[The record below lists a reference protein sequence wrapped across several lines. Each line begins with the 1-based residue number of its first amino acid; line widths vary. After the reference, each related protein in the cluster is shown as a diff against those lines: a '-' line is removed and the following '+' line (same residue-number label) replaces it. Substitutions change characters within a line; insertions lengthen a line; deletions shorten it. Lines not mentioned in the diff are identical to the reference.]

1 MSIIS
6 VKNLE
11 KSFGNVCILKNVN
24 AEIEKGE
31 VISIIGPSGTGKST
45 LLRAMNFLDP
55 PTGGE
60 VYFDGE
66 RLTKKNMDSARR
78 RMGMVFQSFGLF
90 SHLDVMGNLTA
101 GQIKL
106 LKISKLE
113 AEKRAM
119 ELLKTVGLA
128 ERAKYFPHQLSG
140 GQKQRVAIARC
151 LAMSPEVILFD
162 EPTSALDPTMVSEVM
177 AVMRSLA
184 KSGMTM
190 LVVTHEMDFA
200 RDVSNRVF
208 YMDEGGI
215 YEEGSPSEIFN
226 KPRKPKTQAFIY
238 NIRSY
243 NYEVLSRDFDYV
255 EMLSGVETFC
265 FRHAIDKKTSNRL
278 RLITEELIINIITPI
293 AGACSLNLNYS
304 EKLNSYELSVAYGGK
319 KLDALKESEYESDS
333 SMDNLSV
340 MMVKNSAKTIKYEY
354 IEGNKKTVGYRE
366 MVGNKETIGNKEIAG
381 KNIITLTL

>member
-11 KSFGNVCILKNVN
+11 KRFGDVCVLQNLN
-24 AEIEKGE
+24 ADIDKGE

-45 LLRAMNFLDP
+45 FLRAINFLDP

-60 VYFDGE
+60 VFFDGE
-66 RLTKKNMDSARR
+66 IITKRNVDTTRR

-101 GQIKL
+101 GPVKL
-106 LKISKLE
+106 LKTPKKE
-113 AEKRAM
+113 AEEKAE
-119 ELLKTVGLA
+119 ELLKTVGLS
-128 ERAKYFPHQLSG
+128 ERAKFFPRQLSG

-177 AVMRSLA
+177 AVIRNLA

-200 RDVSNRVF
+200 RDVSTRVM
-208 YMDEGGI
+208 YMDENGI
-215 YEEGSPSEIFN
+215 YEEGSPAEIFTSP
-226 KPRKPKTQAFIY
+226 KKPKTQAFIY

-243 NYEVLSRDFDYV
+243 NYEAKSRDFDHV
-255 EMLSGVETFC
+255 EMLVGIENFC
-265 FRHAIDKKTSNRL
+265 FSHAIEKKTANKIQL
-278 RLITEELIINIITPI
+278 LAEELVINIVTPKY
-293 AGACSLNLNYS
+293 GACSLNLSFS
-304 EKLNSYELSVAYGGK
+304 EKLGAYELSVLYGGEGSN
-319 KLDALKESEYESDS
+319 ALEAAEDE
-333 SMDNLSV
+333 LSA
-340 MMVKNSAKTIKYEY
+340 MMVLNSAKEIRHEYAGGTNTI
-354 IEGNKKTVGYRE
+354 T
-366 MVGNKETIGNKEIAG
+366 AS
-381 KNIITLTL
+381 L